1 MYRSTAIASSSRPIL
16 RPSVSG
22 PGPGSASVRVR
33 VTRDLGLFDI
43 TMAALG
49 AMVGAAIF
57 LLVGAAY
64 SVAGPLVLL
73 SLAVA
78 ALVAALAGM
87 AYAELASG
95 RPDASGGAYVWVRSA
110 LPAPSGFV
118 SGWLSWGGHMAAS
131 ALSALGLG
139 IFLVELVR
147 PSDESSF
154 FGPNPLEVSL
164 VALAVLALSAITHFA
179 RVHLPIRALG
189 RLTLGKIL
197 LIVLVAVLGVIS
209 VFQPGPPRGF
219 AVGAPV
225 SSLDL
230 MLGAGVLFIAFQGF
244 EVVAQLSDQV
254 KHPESSVP
262 RGVFLALLLAFLVY
276 GGFFLAVL
284 GNVPSDTLSGWPA
297 CGGCLGGSEDMVLS
311 GIRHF
316 VGGPYVRAVVLII
329 GIVSMYGAL
338 NSNLTAAIK
347 TSFSMARDRL
357 LPGSFARI
365 GGREVPPAAVALTFV
380 GAGFLVFLTIE
391 TIAILASLA
400 FLGLFAFVHA
410 SVVALRRG
418 ERRSAPGFRVP
429 LVPAVPMA
437 AIALNLAVGAL
448 LWNYPAR
455 SDAPMPPGMLATL
468 LGGVWLAIGLAYH
481 WVGGRRAASG
491 PAPPASAAEVRDIL
505 ATSEDHVELERYRV
519 FLPLREFEDE
529 ALVELGA
536 RIARAKNAE
545 LSLLHV
551 VEIPR
556 NLPPKAIRFRYVDDR
571 IRGLQRLARI
581 GEHMGVDTRPVVK
594 IGHKVYEIILDT
606 IREEAVNL
614 LVMGWRGERIEGD
627 RRVLGSNIDYLIENA
642 PCDVIVFKTQGFRR
656 PLRRIVVLTSPIWSL
671 EGIDDLALILAA
683 EDHPVVEVVALAS
696 DPSEAER
703 LKQEST
709 RFEGRAHERGVTVEP
724 KVIYSTQWE
733 SEALRESAEA
743 SLLMIRATSPG
754 GLRKFALGP
763 VEDRIVKL
771 AKCSVLILRKGT

>member
-1 MYRSTAIASSSRPIL
+1 
-16 RPSVSG
+16 
-22 PGPGSASVRVR
+22 VR

-110 LPAPSGFV
+110 LPTPSGFV

-139 IFLVELVR
+139 IFLLELVR

-164 VALAVLALSAITHFA
+164 VALAVLGLSAIAHFA

-284 GNVPSDTLSGWPA
+284 GNVASDKLSGWPA

-316 VGGPYVRAVVLII
+316 VGGPYVRVIVLII

-380 GAGFLVFLTIE
+380 GAGFLVCLTIE

-468 LGGVWLAIGLAYH
+468 LGGTWLAIGLAYH
-481 WVGGRRAASG
+481 WVGGRRGAAGG

-505 ATSEDHVELERYRV
+505 ATTEDHVELERYRV

-771 AKCSVLILRKGT
+771 AKCPVLILRKGT